1 MQNRMRIS
9 LMLIILEVSAGM
21 TEYPCTFP
29 CAWHG
34 QTFDIY
40 LVGKF
45 RNTWMFNSDGETS
58 VVTEETNDTVT
69 YRCHQITERFLILR
83 EEGSDIFI
91 CLQIIYDLAKLLEF
105 KLGDSKT
112 SLNASPHILV
122 NQTGEITNIC
132 GICGNTGG
140 AGNAVV
146 SGSPKPS
153 QLILSLG
160 CYKPSTCSSPL
171 ACNMNDIIP
180 QKCPITTTENLTTTV
195 KQTTTVPENLTT
207 TVKQTTTVPEN
218 LTTTVKQTTTV
229 PENLTT
235 TAKQTTTVPE
245 ITSPPEPTKT
255 TKSQCGKKNRSQNS
269 N

>member
-112 SLNASPHILV
+112 SLN
-122 NQTGEITNIC
+122 
-132 GICGNTGG
+132 
-140 AGNAVV
+140 V